1 MGSSRVLVGKEI
13 EACVELAVA
22 GEIGEGERRVI
33 VDNVEAIVAELK
45 RNWESERDV
54 LGNRRDRRRYQE

>member
-13 EACVELAVA
+13 DAYVELAVA

-33 VDNVEAIVAELK
+33 VDNVK
-45 RNWESERDV
+45 GHGDNSK
-54 LGNRRDRRRYQE
+54 GNTY